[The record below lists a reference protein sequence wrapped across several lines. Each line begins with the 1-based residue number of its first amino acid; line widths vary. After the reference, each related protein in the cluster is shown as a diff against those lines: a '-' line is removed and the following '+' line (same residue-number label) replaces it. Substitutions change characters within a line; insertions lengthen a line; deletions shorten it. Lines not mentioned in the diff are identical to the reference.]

1 MSASAT
7 TRFFAVAFSVLMLV
21 SATGAGVIGSVGVAE
36 AETDGDAIYQANAGG
51 SFTTGEESWSTLSD
65 YQVAGEDETSS
76 HGQPSSIDSSV
87 PSGTPNQIWETE
99 RWDPSGGEEMQYEF
113 SVPQGEQVEVRL
125 YFYDGYAG
133 TSEPGDRVFDISV
146 EDQTVE
152 NFDIIEEYGDDTGAM
167 KSFTVTSDGTIDV
180 DFAHVTENPQ
190 INAIEIV
197 STEPAPGELTATP
210 SSVDYGDVVEGDTAT
225 EQVTLTNRGETG
237 DQTISV
243 DNVDITGANA
253 TEFSQ
258 DFSGSTTLSPGE
270 STTVSV
276 TFAPTSTGSK
286 SASLDVTHNATNT
299 TSPLSVGLSG
309 NGQSTATVGFGAK
322 DTVTSQVSSPTS
334 IEFGPDG
341 RLYVSQRFGAIKVF
355 NVTRTGED
363 SYDATLEETIST
375 VQTLPNHDDA
385 GNYQSDVDSRQVT
398 GLTVTGT
405 ADQPVVYVT
414 SSDPRVGGGGSGD
427 ETGLDTNSGVVSR
440 LTQQS
445 DGSWEHDMIVR
456 GLPRSEENH
465 ATNGLQYYTEN
476 GSEYLLLA
484 EGGHTNQGAP
494 SNNFAY
500 TPEYA
505 LSAAILQVNLTKINN
520 QYTEKAA
527 ANTDAEYLY
536 DLPTLNGT
544 STPFGGQDGENMA
557 KLVEGDGVSV
567 YSSGY
572 RNPYDVERTVD
583 GQVYTVD
590 NGPNGGWGGV
600 PVGEGSDPVCTN
612 EPNEAGDES
621 NGDNLHYVTEGF
633 YGGHP
638 NPTRANPDGAGLW
651 EETTNDPQQI
661 GSTAGA
667 VYDGYNGSAEC
678 DYRPSAEGDGALWE
692 NGASTNGIDEYTASN
707 FDGKMQGDL
716 LTAAFDGNVYRI
728 QLTSDGTDVST
739 EPNAQF
745 SPGNTP
751 LDVDAVGDDGP
762 FPGTVF
768 VAEFGGQI
776 SVYEPND
783 YDTDGGDDGTTCSG
797 ADDPSLDE
805 DGDGYDNADELD
817 AGSDPCSA
825 SSTPPDYD
833 DDGTSNVN
841 DPDDDNDGID
851 DVNDE
856 FAVDPDNGLTTTL
869 PVERS
874 FVRASVSDSLEGVG
888 FTGLMIPED
897 GSTDYQ
903 DLYVPDETVF
913 GGANPALTVEAV
925 KSGEATQNDQQHAYQ
940 FGVNPPDEE
949 FVVDTTVTGFTDDPD
964 QYESAGIFVGTG
976 DQDNYRKLTVNGF
989 GGGTSGEYGVQLFGE
1004 TAGENNGVANPNVS
1018 DEFAGSG
1025 TTTRLEL
1032 VVDPTTDPAPDNGV
1046 DEVNV
1051 TGYYTIDDGQ
1061 RTPVGSTAMPAEWL
1075 NTSDGNG
1082 LAVGV
1087 ISTSYQGDEQ
1097 FSVTWNDL
1105 NVTTTADDGTN
1116 SAPNAD
1122 AGEDLTVE
1130 ENSTVTLDATGS
1142 SDPDGDQ
1149 IGYSWTQLAGPDVQF
1164 DVQDTATPSFTA
1176 PAVDGETTLTFEVNV
1191 SDGEAS
1197 DTDVVNVTVQDAATE
1212 DVVFAANAG
1221 GANYTASDGTEYI
1234 NGSQTSA
1241 FTGGTE
1247 YSVSN
1252 EISNTDDDPL
1262 YQTEL
1267 YGGGSDDG
1275 APDAPNVSAPVENG
1289 TYEVTLKFA
1298 ELYQSSSDSRVF
1310 DVYVEGE
1317 QKLNDYD
1324 IYAEAGQFNATD
1336 KTYTVEVT
1344 DGELNV
1350 GFVAE
1355 TDNAKIGAVKV
1366 VRTGDVTPASTS
1378 ADVTVTEDS
1387 GIDSSTYSGGSFSV
1401 TNTGEESLSSVQID
1415 LSESAIPD
1423 AVFDPNGTAGDA
1435 TAKGVV
1441 IDSESGD
1448 GVGVVTTDSSTVF
1461 SQPHNGV
1468 DDAEGYDVLTLEFTD
1483 FEAGETVTFSTDIDP
1498 TTIKGA
1504 STTGGAGSVSGLE
1517 LSGSAV
1523 TVSSS
1528 SATVSNDLYTD
1539 GSAGGSQA
1547 SVSADSS
1554 AAPTLGV
1561 EGVTLGATD
1570 FPAHEAATVGDQQQ
1584 SLTLSGPAGATVNL
1598 LSIEASEPPTD
1609 GYDVDAYEADN
1620 AETVSNQT
1628 VTLDSN
1634 GQATVQVTL
1643 DETNLNYYQ
1652 AAVQDGPGS
1661 SGAVSQTVALE
1672 YESTPVSGNTSADVA
1687 VTPDSG
1693 IETSTYGSGSYQVTN
1708 TGETDIT
1715 TLRVDLNE
1723 TVLPDMVFD
1732 PFNTAGDDVGKEFT
1746 LDGGDVTVD
1755 NVEYANFHNGENNSA
1770 GYDSLIVTLSGF
1782 EPSETM
1788 SFSIDNDPTSIS
1800 STELG
1805 SQAAGPVSGLE
1816 LVGGTVSVGDGATA
1830 DHEATLVGDGS
1841 PGGSEATV
1849 LNDTDETKPTIGV
1862 DGVSLTAISLSDRHT
1877 AATVTDENQ
1886 TVTVS
1891 GAPADSEVTL
1901 LRIEGELNLSNV
1913 PDPYDIEDYEANKA
1927 VDVQY
1932 YSATTDD
1939 TGAATVDV
1947 TLTNSTAEGGLNY
1960 FVAAV
1965 EEPDGD
1971 TGPTSDYAVLKLS
1984 EEPENTAPTV
1994 DSITDKGVTEGESL
2008 TVDVPASDADGD
2020 ALDLSVSGPS
2030 FVTADDQNGTITL
2043 APGDDAVGTYGVT
2056 VTADDGNATASE
2068 SFAVYVDEPDQDG
2081 TVVEAVNAGGG
2092 NYTASDGTAYAASS
2106 NFTGDP
2112 SAFNTGDAGTP
2123 SDPDI
2128 GGTEDD
2134 TLYQTELYDTDF
2146 GYAVPVEN
2154 GTYEVTLQ
2162 FAEIYQGVS
2171 SNDNVDSDGPTDG
2184 TNENDRLFNAT
2195 VEGQEVLTEYDIY
2208 SEVGPLNATDKTYT
2222 VEVTDGELNVDFSA
2236 VNDNAKISAIKVEQ
2250 VGADQIDTP
2259 IGDFED
2265 PPTDPDGDGLY
2276 EDVNGD
2282 GSVNVGDAQA
2292 IFSNA
2297 DDPVVQNNTAAF
2309 DYNGDGGVNVGDA
2322 QALFA
2327 NGVEAGDSDEDG
2339 TEA

>member
-1 MSASAT
+1 MSASAK
-7 TRFFAVAFSVLMLV
+7 TRFLAVAFSVLMLV
-21 SATGAGVIGSVGVAE
+21 SAMGVGIIGGAGVAQAQTAS
-36 AETDGDAIYQANAGG
+36 GDAIHQANAGG
-51 SFTTGEESWSTLSD
+51 SFTADGETWDPLTD
-65 YQVAGEDETSS
+65 YLVAGGQETSS
-76 HGQPSSIDSSV
+76 HGQPSSIDESV
-87 PSGTPNQIWETE
+87 PAGTPNQIWETE
-99 RWDPSGGEEMQYEF
+99 RWDPDSGDEMQYEF
-113 SVPQGEQVEVRL
+113 AVQDGQQVEVRL
-125 YFYDGYAG
+125 YFYDGFSG
-133 TSEPGDRVFDISV
+133 TSNVGDRVFDVSV
-146 EDQTVE
+146 EGQTVE
-152 NFDIIEEYGDDTGAM
+152 NFDIIETYGDDTGAM

-197 STEPAPGELTATP
+197 STEPAPGELAATP
-210 SSVDYGDVVEGDTAT
+210 SSVDYGDVVVGDTAT

-243 DNVDITGANA
+243 DSVDVTGANA

-270 STTVSV
+270 STTVDV

-322 DTVTSQVSSPTS
+322 DTVTSQVSNPTS

-341 RLYVSQRFGAIKVF
+341 RLYVSQRFGAVKIF

-363 SYDATLEETIST
+363 SYDATLEEELTT
-375 VQTLPNHDDA
+375 VKNLPNHDDQ
-385 GNYQSDVDSRQVT
+385 GNYQSGVGSREVT

-405 ADQPVVYVT
+405 ADQPVIYVT
-414 SSDPRVGGGGSGD
+414 SSDPRVGGGGSGA
-427 ETGLDTNSGVVSR
+427 EKGLDTNSGVVSR

-465 ATNGLQYYTEN
+465 ATNGVQYYTEN
-476 GSEYLLLA
+476 GNEYLLLA
-484 EGGHTNQGAP
+484 QGGHTNQGAP

-505 LSAAILQVNLTKINN
+505 LSAAILRVNLTQIND
-520 QYTEKAA
+520 QYSEKAA

-544 STPFGGQDGENMA
+544 ATPFGGQDGENMA
-557 KLVEGDGVSV
+557 LLVEGDGVSV
-567 YSSGY
+567 FSAGY
-572 RNPYDVERTVD
+572 RNPYDVERTLD

-600 PVGEGSDPVCTN
+600 PVGEGTDPICTN
-612 EPNEAGDES
+612 EPNENGDES

-651 EETTNDPQQI
+651 EETTDSPQQI

-667 VYDGYNGSAEC
+667 VYDGYDGSAEC
-678 DYRPSAEGDGALWE
+678 EYQPSAEGDGALWE
-692 NGASTNGIDEYTASN
+692 NGASTNGMDEYTASN

-728 QLTSDGTDVST
+728 QLNSDGTDIST
-739 EPNAQF
+739 QPNAQF

-768 VAEFGGQI
+768 VAEFGGAI
-776 SVYEPND
+776 SAYEPND
-783 YDTDGGDDGTTCSG
+783 YGASDGGDGTICTG
-797 ADDPSLDE
+797 DDDPTLDE

-851 DVNDE
+851 DVDDE

-869 PVERS
+869 PVERT
-874 FVRASVSDSLEGVG
+874 FVKASVSDSLEGVG

-903 DLYVPDETVF
+903 DLYVPGDTVF

-925 KSGEATQNDQQHAYQ
+925 KTGDATQNNQQHAYQ
-940 FGVNPPDEE
+940 FGVAPPDEE

-964 QYESAGIFVGTG
+964 SFESAGIFVGTG

-1004 TAGENNGVANPNVS
+1004 TDGSNLDVANPNVS
-1018 DEFAGSG
+1018 DEFTGPG

-1032 VVDPTTDPAPDNGV
+1032 VVDPTTDPAPGNSV

-1051 TGYYTIDDGQ
+1051 TGYYTIDSGQ
-1061 RTPVGSTAMPAEWL
+1061 RTMVGSTAMPAQWL
-1075 NTSDGNG
+1075 DTSDGNG

-1105 NVTTTADDGTN
+1105 NVTTTAEDTN
-1116 SAPNAD
+1116 SAPIAD
-1122 AGEDLTVE
+1122 AGDDQTVDE
-1130 ENSTVTLDATGS
+1130 GATVSLDATGS

-1149 IGYSWTQLAGPDVQF
+1149 LGYSWTQTAGPDVQF

-1176 PAVDGETTLTFEVNV
+1176 PEVDSETTLTFEVSV

-1197 DTDVVNVTVQDAATE
+1197 DTDVVNVTVQDTATE
-1212 DVVFAANAG
+1212 DVVFATNAG
-1221 GANYTASDGTEYI
+1221 GANYTASDGTEYVA
-1234 NGSQTSA
+1234 SSETTVFS
-1241 FTGGTE
+1241 GGTDF
-1247 YSVSN
+1247 SVN
-1252 EISNTDDDPL
+1252 DEITNTDDDPL

-1267 YGGGSDDG
+1267 YGGGSG
-1275 APDAPNVSAPVENG
+1275 SAPAAPNVSVPVEDG

-1298 ELYQSSSDSRVF
+1298 ELFQTSEDARLF

-1350 GFVAE
+1350 DFTASV
-1355 TDNAKIGAVKV
+1355 DNAKIGAVKV
-1366 VRTGDVTPASTS
+1366 VRTGDVPAASTS
-1378 ADVTVTEDS
+1378 ADVTVNE
-1387 GIDSSTYSGGSFSV
+1387 GGAIGASTFNGGSFSV
-1401 TNTGEESLSSVQID
+1401 TNTGEENLSSVQID

-1448 GVGVVTTDSSTVF
+1448 GVGVVTTDSGTVF

-1547 SVSADSS
+1547 NVSASAS

-1584 SLTLSGPAGATVNL
+1584 SLTLSGPADATVNL
-1598 LSIEASEPPTD
+1598 LTIEASEPPTD

-1620 AETVSNQT
+1620 AEAVSNQT

-1634 GQATVQVTL
+1634 GEATVQVTL

-1661 SGAVSQTVALE
+1661 NGAVSQTVALE
-1672 YESTPVSGNTSADVA
+1672 YESTSVSGNTSADVA
-1687 VTPDSG
+1687 LTPG
-1693 IETSTYGSGSYQVTN
+1693 GAIEASTYGSGSYQVTN

-1732 PFNTAGDDVGKEFT
+1732 PFNTAGDNVGKEFT
-1746 LDGGDVTVD
+1746 LDGGDVTVQ

-1800 STELG
+1800 STDLG

-1862 DGVSLTAISLSDRHT
+1862 DGVSLSAISLSDRHT

-1913 PDPYDIEDYEANKA
+1913 PDPYEIEDYEANKA

-1932 YSATTDD
+1932 YSTTTDS

-1947 TLTNSTAEGGLNY
+1947 TLTNSTAEGGQNY
-1960 FVAAV
+1960 FVAHV
-1965 EEPDGD
+1965 QEPNGD
-1971 TGPTSDYAVLKLS
+1971 TGPTSDYVVLELS
-1984 EEPENTAPTV
+1984 EQPDNTAPTI
-1994 DSITDKGVTEGESL
+1994 DAITDKGVSEGESV
-2008 TVDVPASDADGD
+2008 TVDVPAADADGD
-2020 ALDLSVSGPS
+2020 ALALSVSGAPFAS
-2030 FVTADDQNGTITL
+2030 VDDANGTVTL
-2043 APGDDAVGTYGVT
+2043 APGDGTVGTYDLT
-2056 VTADDGNATASE
+2056 VTADDGDATASE

-2081 TVVEAVNAGGG
+2081 TVEFAVNAGGG
-2092 NYTASDGTAYAASS
+2092 SYTAADGTTYQADA
-2106 NFTGDP
+2106 NFTSG
-2112 SAFNTGDAGTP
+2112 STYSVS
-2123 SDPDI
+2123 SDTEI
-2128 GGTEDD
+2128 GATEDD
-2134 TLYQTELYDTDF
+2134 TLYQTERYGDPFSYTV
-2146 GYAVPVEN
+2146 GVEN

-2171 SNDNVDSDGPTDG
+2171 PNDAPDSDGPTDG

-2195 VEGQEVLTEYDIY
+2195 VEGQQVLTEYDIY
-2208 SEVGPLNATDKTYT
+2208 SEVGSLNATDKTYT
-2222 VEVTDGELNVDFSA
+2222 VEVTDGELNVEFDAINDNGKVSA
-2236 VNDNAKISAIKVEQ
+2236 VKVER
-2250 VGADQIDTP
+2250 IDDGP
-2259 IGDFED
+2259 GPVNGFENA
-2265 PPTDPDGDGLY
+2265 PTDPDGDGLY

-2282 GSVNVGDAQA
+2282 GTLTGADVTALFNAISSGDDA
-2292 IFSNA
+2292 
-2297 DDPVVQNNTAAF
+2297 VVENPEAF
-2309 DYNGDGGVNVGDA
+2309 DFNEDGGVSGADVTV
-2322 QALFA
+2322 LFEEVSSA
-2327 NGVEAGDSDEDG
+2327 D
-2339 TEA
+2339 